1 MTDEEFINWE
11 EADRPKTE
19 RNARLIA
26 LARRGAAV
34 KWRPIEE
41 APKDGTWILA
51 YWKTNVFMMSRWF
64 ENENKWSDHNGY
76 PMEDEPTRFIRLSA
90 LGEPET

>member
-1 MTDEEFINWE
+1 MMTDDEFINWE

-34 KWRPIEE
+34 NAVEY
-41 APKDGTWILA
+41 G
-51 YWKTNVFMMSRWF
+51 MSMKSQ
-64 ENENKWSDHNGY
+64 NID
-76 PMEDEPTRFIRLSA
+76 I
-90 LGEPET
+90 